1 MRRVSDRGPRVRSAP
16 GRGSPHRAGIRA
28 PGPHRV
34 GVPALG
40 YGEAMR
46 FGVLGPVRAFT
57 DGGRAVPIPE
67 RKARVLLA
75 ALLAHRGWPV
85 SADRLV
91 EWLWADGPRPGSPER
106 ALQRKV
112 WALRRALE
120 EAEPG
125 ARDLVRHRPPG
136 YLLDV
141 PPASVDAERFHLLAD
156 AAQDAAGPRERA
168 RLLTEALELWR
179 GPAYA
184 DVADEEFARPTAARL
199 EERRLGAL
207 EEHALTRLDLGE
219 HRGVTG
225 PLGALVAEH
234 PLRERLVAAYMRALY
249 EGGRQAE
256 ALAAH
261 TALAGRLREELGVDP
276 GPEVAELHGRILRH
290 QPTSPVSGGVSESGT
305 PAEIVPAT
313 ARASRVPTEP
323 APRAG
328 AVRATPGAPVPG
340 PGGAAVAPGDPF
352 PQAGSFHGTP
362 EEPFSAPGT
371 ASGPPGE
378 PVPQVEGVHG
388 APEAPASGTGNT
400 PGTDSNVPPR
410 AGDARGTPEAPAPG
424 PGTPPGTRA
433 APSAGATPAHALT
446 GRAFPPLPLTALVGR
461 GEEQRRVARL
471 LAEVRLVTLTGI
483 GGVGKTRLALAI
495 AHELAPG
502 FGGGAHMVE
511 FAAQRA
517 APGSPASEPDPV
529 TALARALGVRDG
541 GGTDPLR
548 HVLGAL
554 EGRHALLVLDN
565 CEHLAGEVADLVSAL
580 LGRLPDLR
588 VLTTSRE
595 PLGVPGEVLFGVEP
609 LPVPSADTPADRV
622 GDSGAVRLFAERAA
636 ASAPGFALTPDNAAD
651 VALLCRRLDG
661 IPLALELAA
670 TRVRALG
677 VTGVLSRL
685 DDRFRLLATA
695 RRHLPPRQRTLRA
708 MVDWSW
714 ELLDERERVLLRRL
728 AVFTG
733 GCAPEDAEAVCSG
746 GGIDAADVVDLL
758 TSLVDR
764 SLVAAVDDPLTGRR
778 HRLLESVADY
788 ACQRLSE
795 AGEAHVLR
803 GRHLDHYTALARR
816 YAGRIL
822 GPSQGE
828 ALRRLDAEASN
839 LRAALDEAVVR
850 GAGGHAARLVN
861 SLGWYW
867 YMRGRYREGRSLTRR
882 VRDAVRGSASTEAA
896 MAGATAAVFEILAGD
911 GGDHTAP
918 ARTALGAFDGL
929 PGASGD
935 AVLERARAA
944 WMLGFVLYSR
954 GDRAVSEDLVTR
966 ALAVFR
972 ERDDRWGLAAALTAR
987 ASHALG
993 RGDLDAAGVR
1003 GREALELFRGLGDRW
1018 GQLNALT
1025 VLATPAEVTGRLADA
1040 ARFRREAL
1048 GMAEELELWS
1058 EAAGATA
1065 GLGRI
1070 ALLEGDLD
1078 RADELHR
1085 RALDLVRGQGDVPG
1099 EQYARLG
1106 LGLSARRRGRLEE
1119 AERYVRPIAEWS
1131 ARVGWL
1137 PGAALALAELGFSA
1151 ELRGDA
1157 AEALRLHREGLAA
1170 ARLSGDPRALA
1181 LALEGVAAAHTL
1193 TGRHGEAAGLLGAAE
1208 ALREGAGAP
1217 APAAERGDVDR
1228 ATARARAALGEAEF
1242 ARAFAWGR
1250 TRPPAD
1256 LADLLDGGEQRPDPA

>member
-1 MRRVSDRGPRVRSAP
+1 
-16 GRGSPHRAGIRA
+16 
-28 PGPHRV
+28 
-34 GVPALG
+34 
-40 YGEAMR
+40 MR

-141 PPASVDAERFHLLAD
+141 PPASVDAERFRLLAD
-156 AAQDAAGPRERA
+156 TAPDAGGPRERV

-184 DVADEEFARPTAARL
+184 DVADEEFARPVAARL

-207 EEHALTRLDLGE
+207 EEHALARLHLGE
-219 HRGVTG
+219 YRGVAG

-261 TALAGRLREELGVDP
+261 TALSGRLREELGVDP

-290 QPTSPVSGGVSESGT
+290 RLTSPSSGRGNASVLGTSE
-305 PAEIVPAT
+305 E
-313 ARASRVPTEP
+313 
-323 APRAG
+323 
-328 AVRATPGAPVPG
+328 PVPG
-340 PGGAAVAPGDPF
+340 TA
-352 PQAGSFHGTP
+352 
-362 EEPFSAPGT
+362 SAPGT
-371 ASGPPGE
+371 PDESLSATGNVSGTPGESFPQTGSVHGTPGE
-378 PVPQVEGVHG
+378 PVPGTETAPG
-388 APEAPASGTGNT
+388 APVGPPAGAVPAPA
-400 PGTDSNVPPR
+400 V
-410 AGDARGTPEAPAPG
+410 
-424 PGTPPGTRA
+424 
-433 APSAGATPAHALT
+433 T
-446 GRAFPPLPLTALVGR
+446 GRTFPPLPLTALVGR
-461 GEEQRRVARL
+461 EEEQRRVARL
-471 LAEVRLVTLTGI
+471 LTEVRLVTLTGI
-483 GGVGKTRLALAI
+483 GGVGKTRLALALT
-495 AHELAPG
+495 HELAPG

-517 APGSPASEPDPV
+517 VPDASASEPDPV

-541 GGTDPLR
+541 GGADPLR

-565 CEHLAGEVADLVSAL
+565 CEHLADEVADLVGAL

-588 VLTTSRE
+588 VLATSRE

-609 LPVPSADTPADRV
+609 LPVPSADTPAERV
-622 GDSGAVRLFAERAA
+622 GASSAVRLFAERAA

-685 DDRFRLLATA
+685 DDRFRLLSTA

-708 MVDWSW
+708 MIDWSW

-733 GCAPEDAEAVCSG
+733 GCATEDVEAVCSG
-746 GGIDAADVVDLL
+746 DGIDAVDVVDLL
-758 TSLVDR
+758 TRLVDSSLV
-764 SLVAAVDDPLTGRR
+764 VAVDDPLTGRR
-778 HRLLESVADY
+778 HRLLESIADY

-795 AGEAHVLR
+795 AGEAYGLR
-803 GRHLDHYTALARR
+803 GRHLDHYTALARH

-828 ALRRLDAEASN
+828 ALRRLDTEAPN
-839 LRAALDEAVVR
+839 LRAALDEAVGR
-850 GAGGHAARLVN
+850 GAEGHAARLVN

-867 YMRGRYREGRSLTRR
+867 YMRGRYREGHRLAGR
-882 VRDAVRGSASTEAA
+882 VRDAVRGSASTETA
-896 MAGATAAVFEILAGD
+896 MAGATAAVFEILAGA
-911 GGDHTAP
+911 GNDHTAL
-918 ARTALGAFDGL
+918 AHTTLKTFDDL
-929 PGASGD
+929 PGTPD
-935 AVLERARAA
+935 DTELERARAA
-944 WMLGFVLYSR
+944 WMIGFVLYNR
-954 GDRAVSEDLVTR
+954 GDRAVSEDLVTQ

-972 ERDDRWGLAAALTAR
+972 ERDDRWGLAASLTAR
-987 ASHALG
+987 ASHSLG
-993 RGDLDAAGVR
+993 RGNLVEVGAR
-1003 GREALELFRGLGDRW
+1003 GREALALFRGLGDRW
-1018 GQLNALT
+1018 GQMNALT
-1025 VLATPAEVTGRLADA
+1025 VLAVPAEVTGRLADA

-1058 EAAGATA
+1058 EAAGAVA

-1099 EQYARLG
+1099 EQYAQLG

-1119 AERYVRPIAEWS
+1119 AERHVRPIAQWS

-1157 AEALRLHREGLAA
+1157 VEALRLHREGLAA
-1170 ARLSGDPRALA
+1170 ARGSGDPRALA

-1193 TGRHGEAAGLLGAAE
+1193 TGRHGVAAGLLGTAE

-1217 APAAERGDVDR
+1217 MPAGERGDVDR
-1228 ATARARAALGEAEF
+1228 AAARARAVLGEAEF
-1242 ARAFAWGR
+1242 GRAFARGR
-1250 TRPPAD
+1250 ARPPAD
-1256 LADLLDGGEQRPDPA
+1256 LFDGEDPHHDLA

>member
-1 MRRVSDRGPRVRSAP
+1 
-16 GRGSPHRAGIRA
+16 
-28 PGPHRV
+28 
-34 GVPALG
+34 
-40 YGEAMR
+40 MR

-75 ALLAHRGWPV
+75 ALIAHRGWPV

-91 EWLWADGPRPGSPER
+91 EWLWADGPRPGSPGR

-136 YLLDV
+136 YLLDA

-156 AAQDAAGPRERA
+156 AARDAAGPRERA
-168 RLLTEALELWR
+168 GMLTEALELWR

-184 DVADEEFARPTAARL
+184 DVADEEFARPAAARL

-207 EEHALTRLDLGE
+207 EEHALARLDLGE
-219 HRGVTG
+219 YHGMTG

-249 EGGRQAE
+249 EGGRQTE

-261 TALAGRLREELGVDP
+261 ATLAGRLREELGVDP

-290 QPTSPVSGGVSESGT
+290 QPTSPASGD
-305 PAEIVPAT
+305 AL
-313 ARASRVPTEP
+313 
-323 APRAG
+323 
-328 AVRATPGAPVPG
+328 
-340 PGGAAVAPGDPF
+340 
-352 PQAGSFHGTP
+352 PQAGNAH
-362 EEPFSAPGT
+362 
-371 ASGPPGE
+371 
-378 PVPQVEGVHG
+378 
-388 APEAPASGTGNT
+388 
-400 PGTDSNVPPR
+400 
-410 AGDARGTPEAPAPG
+410 GTPEAPTPG
-424 PGTPPGTRA
+424 PGTAPRTRD
-433 APSAGATPAHALT
+433 APSAGAAPAHAVT

-461 GEEQRRVARL
+461 EEERRRVARL

-483 GGVGKTRLALAI
+483 GGVGKTRLALAL

-511 FAAQRA
+511 FTAQRTV
-517 APGSPASEPDPV
+517 PGSSASEPDPV

-541 GGTDPLR
+541 GGPDPLR

-565 CEHLAGEVADLVSAL
+565 CEHLAGEVADLVAAL

-588 VLTTSRE
+588 VLATSRE

-622 GDSGAVRLFAERAA
+622 GDSDAVRLFAERAA

-677 VTGVLSRL
+677 VTGVLSRM

-733 GCAPEDAEAVCSG
+733 GCAPEDAEAVCPG

-764 SLVAAVDDPLTGRR
+764 SLVVAVDDPLTGRR

-788 ACQRLSE
+788 ARQRLSE

-803 GRHLDHYTALARR
+803 GRHLDHYAALARR

-839 LRAALDEAVVR
+839 LRAALDEAVGR

-867 YMRGRYREGRSLTRR
+867 YMRGRYREGRLLTRR

-896 MAGATAAVFEILAGD
+896 MAGAAAAVFEILAGE
-911 GGDHTAP
+911 GEDHTAL
-918 ARTALGAFDGL
+918 AHTALGAFDDL
-929 PGASGD
+929 PGAPGD

-954 GDRAVSEDLVTR
+954 GERAVSEDLVAQ

-1025 VLATPAEVTGRLADA
+1025 VLATPAEATGRLAEA

-1078 RADELHR
+1078 RADALHR

-1099 EQYARLG
+1099 ERYARLG

-1119 AERYVRPIAEWS
+1119 AERYLRPIAERS

-1137 PGAALALAELGFSA
+1137 PGTALALAELGFSA

-1157 AEALRLHREGLAA
+1157 AGALRLHREGLAA

-1181 LALEGVAAAHTL
+1181 LALEGLAAAHTL
-1193 TGRHGEAAGLLGAAE
+1193 TGRHGEAAALLGAAE
-1208 ALREGAGAP
+1208 ALRAGAGAP
-1217 APAAERGDVDR
+1217 VPAAERGDVER
-1228 ATARARAALGEAEF
+1228 AAARARAVLGEAEF
-1242 ARAFAWGR
+1242 ARAFARGR

>member
-1 MRRVSDRGPRVRSAP
+1 
-16 GRGSPHRAGIRA
+16 
-28 PGPHRV
+28 
-34 GVPALG
+34 
-40 YGEAMR
+40 MR
-46 FGVLGPVRAFT
+46 FGVLGPVSAFT

-91 EWLWADGPRPGSPER
+91 EWLWAGGPRPGSPER

-168 RLLTEALELWR
+168 GLLTEALELWR

-207 EEHALTRLDLGE
+207 EEHALARLDLGE
-219 HRGVTG
+219 HRGMTG

-290 QPTSPVSGGVSESGT
+290 QPTSPASGVASGPGT
-305 PAEIVPAT
+305 PVEPVPAT
-313 ARASRVPTEP
+313 ARASGAATEP
-323 APRAG
+323 APRAA
-328 AVRATPGAPVPG
+328 AVGATPGEPVPG
-340 PGGAAVAPGDPF
+340 LGGAATTPEEPF
-352 PQAGSFHGTP
+352 PQAGSVDGTP
-362 EEPFSAPGT
+362 DAPLPAPGT
-371 ASGPPGE
+371 ASGAPGE
-378 PVPQVEGVHG
+378 SLPQVEGVHG
-388 APEAPASGTGNT
+388 APEAPASGTGSA
-400 PGTDSNVPPR
+400 PGTTWNVLPQ
-410 AGDARGTPEAPAPG
+410 AGNARGTPEAPTPC
-424 PGTPPGTRA
+424 PGTAPGTRVV
-433 APSAGATPAHALT
+433 PSAGAAPAHAVT

-461 GEEQRRVARL
+461 EEEQRRVARL

-483 GGVGKTRLALAI
+483 GGVGKTRLALAL

-517 APGSPASEPDPV
+517 APGSSASEPDPV

-541 GGTDPLR
+541 GGADPLR

-554 EGRHALLVLDN
+554 EGRRALLVLDN
-565 CEHLAGEVADLVSAL
+565 CEHLAGEVADLVAAL

-588 VLTTSRE
+588 VLATSRE

-636 ASAPGFALTPDNAAD
+636 ASSPGFALTPDNAAD

-764 SLVAAVDDPLTGRR
+764 SLVVAVDDPLTGRR

-828 ALRRLDAEASN
+828 ALRRLDTEASN
-839 LRAALDEAVVR
+839 LRAALDEAVGR
-850 GAGGHAARLVN
+850 GAGGHAARLAN

-911 GGDHTAP
+911 GDDHTAL
-918 ARTALGAFDGL
+918 ARTALGAFDDL

-954 GDRAVSEDLVTR
+954 GDRAVSEDLVAQ

-993 RGDLDAAGVR
+993 RGDADAAGVR
-1003 GREALELFRGLGDRW
+1003 AREALELFRGLGDRW

-1025 VLATPAEVTGRLADA
+1025 VLATPAEATGRLADA
-1040 ARFRREAL
+1040 ARFLREAL

-1085 RALDLVRGQGDVPG
+1085 GALDLVRGQGDVPG
-1099 EQYARLG
+1099 ERYARLG

-1119 AERYVRPIAEWS
+1119 AERCVRPIAEWS

-1181 LALEGVAAAHTL
+1181 LALEGLAAAHTL

-1217 APAAERGDVDR
+1217 VSAAERGDVER
-1228 ATARARAALGEAEF
+1228 AAARARAVLGEAEF
-1242 ARAFAWGR
+1242 ARAFARGR

-1256 LADLLDGGEQRPDPA
+1256 LLDGGEPHPGPA

>member
-1 MRRVSDRGPRVRSAP
+1 MARR
-16 GRGSPHRAGIRA
+16 
-28 PGPHRV
+28 
-34 GVPALG
+34 
-40 YGEAMR
+40 
-46 FGVLGPVRAFT
+46 
-57 DGGRAVPIPE
+57 
-67 RKARVLLA
+67 
-75 ALLAHRGWPV
+75 
-85 SADRLV
+85 
-91 EWLWADGPRPGSPER
+91 
-106 ALQRKV
+106 
-112 WALRRALE
+112 
-120 EAEPG
+120 
-125 ARDLVRHRPPG
+125 
-136 YLLDV
+136 
-141 PPASVDAERFHLLAD
+141 
-156 AAQDAAGPRERA
+156 
-168 RLLTEALELWR
+168 
-179 GPAYA
+179 
-184 DVADEEFARPTAARL
+184 
-199 EERRLGAL
+199 
-207 EEHALTRLDLGE
+207 
-219 HRGVTG
+219 
-225 PLGALVAEH
+225 
-234 PLRERLVAAYMRALY
+234 
-249 EGGRQAE
+249 
-256 ALAAH
+256 
-261 TALAGRLREELGVDP
+261 
-276 GPEVAELHGRILRH
+276 
-290 QPTSPVSGGVSESGT
+290 
-305 PAEIVPAT
+305 
-313 ARASRVPTEP
+313 
-323 APRAG
+323 
-328 AVRATPGAPVPG
+328 
-340 PGGAAVAPGDPF
+340 
-352 PQAGSFHGTP
+352 
-362 EEPFSAPGT
+362 
-371 ASGPPGE
+371 
-378 PVPQVEGVHG
+378 
-388 APEAPASGTGNT
+388 
-400 PGTDSNVPPR
+400 
-410 AGDARGTPEAPAPG
+410 
-424 PGTPPGTRA
+424 
-433 APSAGATPAHALT
+433 
-446 GRAFPPLPLTALVGR
+446 
-461 GEEQRRVARL
+461 
-471 LAEVRLVTLTGI
+471 LAEVGLVPLAGI
-483 GGVGKTRLALAI
+483 GGAGKPRLALAL

-502 FGGGAHMVE
+502 FGGGAHVVE

-517 APGSPASEPDPV
+517 VPGSSASEPDPV

-541 GGTDPLR
+541 GGADPLR

-565 CEHLAGEVADLVSAL
+565 CEHIAGEVADLVGAL

-588 VLTTSRE
+588 VLATSRE

-746 GGIDAADVVDLL
+746 EGIDAADVVDLL

-764 SLVAAVDDPLTGRR
+764 SLVVAVDDPLTGRR
-778 HRLLESVADY
+778 HRLLESIADY

-822 GPSQGE
+822 GSSQGE

-839 LRAALDEAVVR
+839 LRAALDEAVGR
-850 GAGGHAARLVN
+850 GAAGHAARLVN

-867 YMRGRYREGRSLTRR
+867 YMCGRYREGRRLTRR
-882 VRDAVRGSASTEAA
+882 VRDAVRGSASAEAA

-911 GGDHTAP
+911 GDDHTAL
-918 ARTALGAFDGL
+918 ARTALRAFDDL

-944 WMLGFVLYSR
+944 WMIGFVLYSR
-954 GDRAVSEDLVTR
+954 GDRAVSEDLVAQ

-993 RGDLDAAGVR
+993 RGDLGAAGVR
-1003 GREALELFRGLGDRW
+1003 AREALELFRGLGDRW
-1018 GQLNALT
+1018 GQLNALS
-1025 VLATPAEVTGRLADA
+1025 VLAMPAEATGRLADA
-1040 ARFRREAL
+1040 ARFRAEAL

-1058 EAAGATA
+1058 EAAGAMA

-1085 RALDLVRGQGDVPG
+1085 RALELVRGQGDVPG
-1099 EQYARLG
+1099 EQYAQLG

-1151 ELRGDA
+1151 ELRG
-1157 AEALRLHREGLAA
+1157 
-1170 ARLSGDPRALA
+1170 
-1181 LALEGVAAAHTL
+1181 
-1193 TGRHGEAAGLLGAAE
+1193 
-1208 ALREGAGAP
+1208 
-1217 APAAERGDVDR
+1217 
-1228 ATARARAALGEAEF
+1228 
-1242 ARAFAWGR
+1242 
-1250 TRPPAD
+1250 
-1256 LADLLDGGEQRPDPA
+1256 

>member
-1 MRRVSDRGPRVRSAP
+1 
-16 GRGSPHRAGIRA
+16 
-28 PGPHRV
+28 
-34 GVPALG
+34 
-40 YGEAMR
+40 MR

-91 EWLWADGPRPGSPER
+91 EWLWADGPRPGSPGR

-125 ARDLVRHRPPG
+125 ARELVRHRPPG

-141 PPASVDAERFHLLAD
+141 PPASVDAERFQLLAD
-156 AAQDAAGPRERA
+156 AARDAAAPRERV

-184 DVADEEFARPTAARL
+184 DVADEEFARPAAARL

-207 EEHALTRLDLGE
+207 EEHALVRLDLGE

-290 QPTSPVSGGVSESGT
+290 QPTPPVPGGASGPGT
-305 PAEIVPAT
+305 PVEPVPAT
-313 ARASRVPTEP
+313 ARASGFPTEP

-340 PGGAAVAPGDPF
+340 AGGAAAIPGEPF
-352 PQAGSFHGTP
+352 PQAGSSHGTP
-362 EEPFSAPGT
+362 EEPVSAPGN
-371 ASGPPGE
+371 ASGSPGE
-378 PVPQVEGVHG
+378 PLPQVEGGHG
-388 APEAPASGTGNT
+388 TPEAPASGTGNT
-400 PGTDSNVPPR
+400 PGTVSTVPPR
-410 AGDARGTPEAPAPG
+410 AGNARGTPETPTPVPGTATRTRVAPPAGAAPAH
-424 PGTPPGTRA
+424 TP
-433 APSAGATPAHALT
+433 T
-446 GRAFPPLPLTALVGR
+446 GRVFPPLPLTALVGR
-461 GEEQRRVARL
+461 EEEQRRVARL
-471 LAEVRLVTLTGI
+471 LAGVRLVTLTGI
-483 GGVGKTRLALAI
+483 GGVGKTRLALAL

-502 FGGGAHMVE
+502 FGGGAHVVE
-511 FAAQRA
+511 FAAQRTV
-517 APGSPASEPDPV
+517 PGSSASEPDPV
-529 TALARALGVRDG
+529 TTLARALGVRDG
-541 GGTDPLR
+541 GGADPLR

-565 CEHLAGEVADLVSAL
+565 CEHIADEVAELVGAL

-588 VLTTSRE
+588 VLATSRE

-764 SLVAAVDDPLTGRR
+764 SLVVAVDDPLTGRR
-778 HRLLESVADY
+778 HRLLESIADY

-803 GRHLDHYTALARR
+803 GRHLDHYTALAHR

-822 GPSQGE
+822 GSSQGE

-839 LRAALDEAVVR
+839 LRAALDEAVGR
-850 GAGGHAARLVN
+850 GAAGHAARLVN

-867 YMRGRYREGRSLTRR
+867 YMCGRYREGRRLTRR
-882 VRDAVRGSASTEAA
+882 VRDAVRGSASAEAA

-911 GGDHTAP
+911 GDDHTAL
-918 ARTALGAFDGL
+918 ARTALRAFDDL

-944 WMLGFVLYSR
+944 WMIGFVLYSR
-954 GDRAVSEDLVTR
+954 GDRAVSEDLVAQ

-1003 GREALELFRGLGDRW
+1003 AREALELFRGLGDRW
-1018 GQLNALT
+1018 GQLNALS
-1025 VLATPAEVTGRLADA
+1025 VLAMPAEATGRLADA
-1040 ARFRREAL
+1040 ARFRGEAL

-1058 EAAGATA
+1058 EAAGAMA

-1085 RALDLVRGQGDVPG
+1085 RALELVRGQGDVPG
-1099 EQYARLG
+1099 EQYAQLG
-1106 LGLSARRRGRLEE
+1106 LGLSARRRGRLAE

-1193 TGRHGEAAGLLGAAE
+1193 TGRHGEAAGLLGAAG

-1217 APAAERGDVDR
+1217 VPAGERGDVDR
-1228 ATARARAALGEAEF
+1228 AAARARAALGEAEF
-1242 ARAFAWGR
+1242 ARAFARGR
-1250 TRPPAD
+1250 TRP
-1256 LADLLDGGEQRPDPA
+1256 LADLLDGGEPHPDPA

>member
-1 MRRVSDRGPRVRSAP
+1 
-16 GRGSPHRAGIRA
+16 
-28 PGPHRV
+28 
-34 GVPALG
+34 
-40 YGEAMR
+40 MR

-57 DGGRAVPIPE
+57 DDGRAVPIPE

-75 ALLAHRGWPV
+75 GLLAHRGWPV

-91 EWLWADGPRPGSPER
+91 EWLWADGLRPGSPGR

-112 WALRRALE
+112 WALRRALD

-125 ARDLVRHRPPG
+125 ARDLVRHHPPG
-136 YLLDV
+136 YLLDL
-141 PPASVDAERFHLLAD
+141 PPAAVDAERFQSLAD
-156 AAQDAAGPRERA
+156 AAHGAVSARERV

-184 DVADEEFARPTAARL
+184 DVADEEFARPAAARL

-207 EEHALTRLDLGE
+207 EEHALARLDLGE

-249 EGGRQAE
+249 EGGRQAD
-256 ALAAH
+256 ALTAH

-290 QPTSPVSGGVSESGT
+290 RPASPASGDASTSGT
-305 PAEIVPAT
+305 SMKPAPAT
-313 ARASRVPTEP
+313 ARASEAPTGP

-328 AVRATPGAPVPG
+328 AVRTTPEGPVPG
-340 PGGAAVAPGDPF
+340 TGSASATQGEPPPRAEGARATSGEPVPGMGNA
-352 PQAGSFHGTP
+352 HGTP
-362 EEPFSAPGT
+362 EDPAAQAGTVPVAPVVPSDASSSAP
-371 ASGPPGE
+371 A
-378 PVPQVEGVHG
+378 V
-388 APEAPASGTGNT
+388 
-400 PGTDSNVPPR
+400 
-410 AGDARGTPEAPAPG
+410 
-424 PGTPPGTRA
+424 
-433 APSAGATPAHALT
+433 T
-446 GRAFPPLPLTALVGR
+446 GRALPPLPLTALIGR
-461 GEEQRRVARL
+461 EEEQRQITRL

-483 GGVGKTRLALAI
+483 GGVGKTRLALAL

-502 FGGGAHMVE
+502 FGGGAHLVE

-517 APGSPASEPDPV
+517 VPDASASEPDPV

-541 GGTDPLR
+541 GGSDPLR

-554 EGRHALLVLDN
+554 EGRHTLLVLDD
-565 CEHLAGEVADLVSAL
+565 CEHLADEVADLVGAL

-588 VLTTSRE
+588 VLATSRE
-595 PLGVPGEVLFGVEP
+595 PLGVPGEVLYGVEP

-622 GDSGAVRLFAERAA
+622 GASGAVRLFAERAA

-685 DDRFRLLATA
+685 DDRFRLLSTA

-708 MVDWSW
+708 MIDWSW

-733 GCAPEDAEAVCSG
+733 GCAPEDVEAVCSG
-746 GGIDAADVVDLL
+746 DGIDAVDVVDLL

-764 SLVAAVDDPLTGRR
+764 SLVVAADDPLTGRR
-778 HRLLESVADY
+778 HRLLESIADY
-788 ACQRLSE
+788 ARQRLSE
-795 AGEAHVLR
+795 AGEAYGLR
-803 GRHLDHYTALARR
+803 GRHLDHYTALVRR
-816 YAGRIL
+816 YAGRIP
-822 GPSQGE
+822 GPSQKE
-828 ALRRLDAEASN
+828 ALRRLDAEAPN
-839 LRAALDEAVVR
+839 LRAALDEAVGR
-850 GAGGHAARLVN
+850 GAEGHAARLAN

-867 YMRGRYREGRSLTRR
+867 YMRGRYREGRRLTGR
-882 VRDAVRGSASTEAA
+882 VRDAVRGPASTEAA
-896 MAGATAAVFEILAGD
+896 MAGATAAVFEILAGA
-911 GGDHTAP
+911 GNDHTAL
-918 ARTALGAFDGL
+918 AHSALKAFDDL
-929 PGASGD
+929 PGPPGD
-935 AVLERARAA
+935 TELERARAA
-944 WMLGFVLYSR
+944 WMIGFVLHGR
-954 GDRAVSEDLVTR
+954 GDRAVSEDLVTQ

-972 ERDDRWGLAAALTAR
+972 ERGDRWGLAASLTAR

-993 RGDLDAAGVR
+993 RGNLVEAGAL
-1003 GREALELFRGLGDRW
+1003 GREALALFRGLGDRW
-1018 GQLNALT
+1018 GQMNALT
-1025 VLATPAEVTGRLADA
+1025 VLAMPAEVTGRLADA

-1048 GMAEELELWS
+1048 GMAEELGLWS
-1058 EAAGATA
+1058 EAAGAVA

-1106 LGLSARRRGRLEE
+1106 LGLSARRGGRLEE
-1119 AERYVRPIAEWS
+1119 AERHMRPIARWS

-1170 ARLSGDPRALA
+1170 ARGSGDPRALA

-1193 TGRHGEAAGLLGAAE
+1193 TGRHGAAAGLLGTAE

-1217 APAAERGDVDR
+1217 MPAGERSDVDR
-1228 ATARARAALGEAEF
+1228 AAARARAVLGEAGF
-1242 ARAFAWGR
+1242 GRAFARGR
-1250 TRPPAD
+1250 ARPPAD
-1256 LADLLDGGEQRPDPA
+1256 LFDGEDPHPDLV